1 MSFVGRF
8 FVILF
13 GLIFSYIA
21 VGIALAIGVMAPE
34 LVTNNSDPIE
44 KFVFFSMAFF
54 ATSFVGASAFVP
66 SIVLV
71 AIAETFD
78 LRSIFYYAIGGGLIA
93 AVAWYGSDISMELE
107 NSTDIAPIVYGL
119 QLVVAAGI
127 IGGFVYWLM
136 AGRKAGV
143 WKDPYAPH

>member
-13 GLIFSYIA
+13 GLIFSFIA

-34 LVTNNSDPIE
+34 LVTNDSDPIE
-44 KFVFFSMAFF
+44 KFIFFSAAFF
-54 ATSFVGASAFVP
+54 ATSFAGAAAFVP
-66 SIVLV
+66 AIVLV

-93 AVAWYGSDISMELE
+93 AVAWYGSDISMEME
-107 NSTDIAPIVYGL
+107 NSTDIAPIGYGL

-127 IGGFVYWLM
+127 VGGFVYWLM